1 MLRDW
6 RGEGTVINMEEMI
19 ILHRELI
26 TQSTFLHWLLVIAI
40 VVAFLYQNRWFVMSD
55 NERVRRVLDFC
66 SLILLIGL
74 IFLLVY
80 KPLHKQIERIEV
92 IGYFEDFQKKI
103 ENRGYEVVERRGDIV
118 VLEREYK

>member
-1 MLRDW
+1 M
-6 RGEGTVINMEEMI
+6 INMEEMI
-19 ILHRELI
+19 ILNRELI

-40 VVAFLYQNRWFVMSD
+40 VVAFIYQFNWFVKSD

-66 SLILLIGL
+66 SLILLIGFICL
-74 IFLLVY
+74 WVY

-118 VLEREYK
+118 VLEREYEQ